1 MMSELLAALYQ
12 LRKEP
17 SLSSIQSTWLAYDA
31 LPDNRTTRRQWPT
44 RIWGDVREYLRN
56 RVRGECARVLPHVMR
71 NLFSNIEERLLS
83 LGCIQVWL
91 KGIRVY
97 FLTPQGSYFLT
108 YSANGTG
115 NVFISD
121 AITEDIIRMFTSW
134 EAVVI

>member
-1 MMSELLAALYQ
+1 
-12 LRKEP
+12 
-17 SLSSIQSTWLAYDA
+17 
-31 LPDNRTTRRQWPT
+31 
-44 RIWGDVREYLRN
+44 
-56 RVRGECARVLPHVMR
+56 MR